1 MREPSTKPS
10 RERRRLRRTPPSEY
24 DSDVMEL
31 SSVGERVFA
40 AECIQKKRI
49 RKGRV
54 EYLVKWRGW
63 SHKYNTWEPE
73 ENILDG
79 RLLEAFE
86 SSQRDSGSGKR
97 GQRSKKER
105 SHSTS
110 EPQQDFRHDSSKA
123 KSEDDTSNDAPAT
136 PHGNSSSTET
146 NSAVSPPHS
155 PPPVLSPG
163 AAATEDKDS
172 STVTAASR
180 LSVSTSQSV
189 TSPQQQPATHQTT
202 ATTPKP
208 QPAEAKEP
216 TGKPKPAATTVSP
229 PKTLQSAKSH
239 KEQEEKAKPLNAA
252 NADVTPSQSPSEKS
266 SEPATLSPTSKPNQ
280 AEAGPSSPPVLE
292 ASKKPDTTTKRKL
305 DVKPTHTS
313 SSPHIQVTAVA
324 QQPPTKMPRLSRP
337 VDVPAISTAGKPPPV
352 STAASP
358 FMNGSSPARAPLRP
372 PIAFKP
378 ITPRVT
384 LNVTPPQIHHT
395 RPPASHLAVPP
406 VAARLGT
413 GQLGPATVARIAR
426 PPIPHLAPPSS
437 SPSHQVATNSNSAN
451 SAGPTPNPTA
461 VPVSSPAP
469 LPTHPVPAT
478 GIVAP
483 QQPVPSATPILNGR
497 DSAPPQPGSDRENV
511 CKPAVSAVSQ
521 GKPMHSH
528 NGQAASPPMLLPP
541 KEANAEPAV
550 AEPEYSQLAIIPD
563 FWQKQSPVV
572 DQVLITDVTANLVTV
587 TVRECRTQAGFFR
600 DRSNEQAPKDIK

>member
-1 MREPSTKPS
+1 MREAIHKAS
-10 RERRRLRRTPPSEY
+10 RERRSGLRRTPPSVRHSE
-24 DSDVMEL
+24 VMEL

-54 EYLVKWRGW
+54 EYYVKWRGW

-97 GQRSKKER
+97 GQKSKKER

-110 EPQQDFRHDSSKA
+110 EPQQDLRHESNKA

-146 NSAVSPPHS
+146 NPAVSPPHS

-163 AAATEDKDS
+163 ATEEKDS

-180 LSVSTSQSV
+180 LSASTLQSA
-189 TSPQQQPATHQTT
+189 TSPQQQPPTPQPTPV
-202 ATTPKP
+202 TPKP

-216 TGKPKPAATTVSP
+216 SSKAKPAVAVASP
-229 PKTLQSAKSH
+229 PKTLQSAKSP
-239 KEQEEKAKPLNAA
+239 KEEEEKAKQVTAA
-252 NADVTPSQSPSEKS
+252 PSQPPSEKS
-266 SEPATLSPTSKPNQ
+266 CEPATPVSKPNQ
-280 AEAGPSSPPVLE
+280 AEACLSSPPVLE
-292 ASKKPDTTTKRKL
+292 ASKKPDTATKRKL
-305 DVKPTHTS
+305 DVKPTS
-313 SSPHIQVTAVA
+313 SSPQIQVAAVS
-324 QQPPTKMPRLSRP
+324 QQPPSKMPRLSRP
-337 VDVPAISTAGKPPPV
+337 TEVPTINTASKPLPV
-352 STAASP
+352 STTAASLV
-358 FMNGSSPARAPLRP
+358 NGSSPVRAPVRP
-372 PIAFKP
+372 PVAFKP
-378 ITPRVT
+378 ITPRLGMT
-384 LNVTPPQIHHT
+384 NVHHT
-395 RPPASHLAVPP
+395 HPPASHLAVPP

-413 GQLGPATVARIAR
+413 GQLGPATVARISR
-426 PPIPHLAPPSS
+426 PPHLALPTSAPSL
-437 SPSHQVATNSNSAN
+437 HQAAPNSAN
-451 SAGPTPNPTA
+451 SVGPIPHPTA
-461 VPVSSPAP
+461 VPISS
-469 LPTHPVPAT
+469 PVPAT
-478 GIVAP
+478 GVVAP
-483 QQPVPSATPILNGR
+483 QQPVPSATPVLNGR
-497 DSAPPQPGSDRENV
+497 DGAPPQPGSDRENV

-541 KEANAEPAV
+541 KEASTEPAV